1 MKKLVI
7 VTDAWHPQ
15 VNGVVR
21 TLAKCCELMTERG
34 YEVIVISPQ
43 DYRSFPCPT
52 YPEIRLAMTTP
63 SAFQRKLIDLQPDYV
78 HIATE
83 GPLGFMA
90 RRACMKMGWS
100 FTTSFHT
107 RFAEYVRDRFPI
119 PLSWTY
125 SFLRKFHNAASHT
138 LVPTQSILT
147 DLHSRGFTG
156 LELWTRG
163 VDRRL
168 FHSRSDVRKDL
179 PQPVFI
185 CVGRVATEK
194 NLPAFLELDLP
205 GTKLIVGDGP
215 ALHDL
220 KNRFPNAVFIGK
232 KEGDALAQAYASAD
246 VFVFPSR
253 TDTFGLVLLEAISS
267 GLPVAA
273 FPVPGSS
280 DVVGATGAGVLSEDL
295 RAACLAALEMPAF
308 DPAEVLKPFTW
319 DACADIFEN
328 VLAATNSV
336 KQRSGQLHI
345 QPQSV
350 ASGG

>member
-63 SAFQRKLIDLQPDYV
+63 SAFQRKLVSLQPDYV

-83 GPLGFMA
+83 GPLGVMA
-90 RRACMKMGWS
+90 RRACLKMGWS

-119 PLSWTY
+119 PLNWTY
-125 SFLRKFHNAASHT
+125 AFLRRFHNAASHT
-138 LVPTQSILT
+138 LVPTQSILD
-147 DLHSRGFTG
+147 DLHERGFTG

-163 VDRRL
+163 VDRTL
-168 FHSRSDVRKDL
+168 FHARTDVESKL
-179 PQPVFI
+179 SKPVFI

-194 NLPAFLELDLP
+194 NLAAFLELDLP

-215 ALHDL
+215 VLEDL
-220 KNRFPNAVFIGK
+220 KSRFPSAIFLGK
-232 KEGDALAQAYASAD
+232 KEGNDLAQAYASAD

-280 DVVGATGAGVLSEDL
+280 DVVGATGAGILSEDL

-336 KQRSGQLHI
+336 KQRSGYI
-345 QPQSV
+345 DTQPQTV
-350 ASGG
+350 ISGG

>member
-21 TLAKCCELMTERG
+21 TLAKCCELMTARG
-34 YEVIVISPQ
+34 YEVTVVSPQ
-43 DYRSFPCPT
+43 DYRSVPCPT

-63 SAFQRKLIDLQPDYV
+63 SAFRRRLVELQPDYV

-90 RRACMKMGWS
+90 RRACLKMGWS

-125 SFLRKFHNAASHT
+125 SFLRRFHNAASHT
-138 LVPTQSILT
+138 LVPTQSILD
-147 DLHSRGFTG
+147 DLQDRGFTG

-163 VDRRL
+163 VDRSL
-168 FHSRSDVRKDL
+168 FYARSEVESEL
-179 PQPVFI
+179 PKPVFI

-215 ALHDL
+215 ALENL
-220 KNRFPNAVFIGK
+220 KARFPEAVFVGK
-232 KEGDALAQAYASAD
+232 KEGKPLAQAYASAD

-253 TDTFGLVLLEAISS
+253 TDTFGLVLLEAIST

-273 FPVPGSS
+273 FPVPGSK
-280 DVVGATGAGVLSEDL
+280 DVIGATGAGVLSEDL
-295 RAACLAALEMPAF
+295 RAAALQALEMSEFNP
-308 DPAEVLKPFTW
+308 EELLKPFTW
-319 DACADIFEN
+319 EACADIFEN
-328 VLAATNSV
+328 VLASTHSV
-336 KQRSGQLHI
+336 SKQGYSANA
-345 QPQSV
+345 QPQTA